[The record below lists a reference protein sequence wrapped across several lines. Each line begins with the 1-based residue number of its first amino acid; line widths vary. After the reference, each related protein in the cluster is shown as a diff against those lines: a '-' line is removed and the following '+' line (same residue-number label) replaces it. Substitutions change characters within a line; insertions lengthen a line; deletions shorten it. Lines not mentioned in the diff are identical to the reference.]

1 MVMAHLSRDAAF
13 IARTAA
19 IVVLACPSVLL
30 DLGAGLADLVA
41 RLGWLPPTR
50 STALAEMR
58 RDVTGDPTPWIAA
71 TGIEPISLEQVVG
84 SLPTHVQEKWFA
96 RLYLTKALIL
106 ASLVV
111 FWSVSGLIAL
121 TAAFAAATQ
130 ILTQHG
136 FPLTAA
142 RAVTFVSSIVDTL
155 IGVGIAVRATCR
167 CALIAGIGVS
177 LFYATGA
184 ATLTPDLWIDPLGAL
199 MKTIPAIV
207 LMLVALAILDD
218 Q

>member
-71 TGIEPISLEQVVG
+71 T
-84 SLPTHVQEKWFA
+84 
-96 RLYLTKALIL
+96 
-106 ASLVV
+106 AS
-111 FWSVSGLIAL
+111 SPYHSN
-121 TAAFAAATQ
+121 
-130 ILTQHG
+130 
-136 FPLTAA
+136 
-142 RAVTFVSSIVDTL
+142 
-155 IGVGIAVRATCR
+155 
-167 CALIAGIGVS
+167 
-177 LFYATGA
+177 
-184 ATLTPDLWIDPLGAL
+184 
-199 MKTIPAIV
+199 K
-207 LMLVALAILDD
+207 
-218 Q
+218 